1 MNPIEFMDVGCNAG
15 LTSFLAHEVGYDH
28 VISLDHDKEYVAM
41 LSEVLA
47 LEKLSTVEPHEFSFG
62 QPFPQRVDV
71 MFVGALIHW
80 VFTCTA
86 DFGRFNKIM
95 AYSMN
100 GVSKILVIE
109 WVDPQDHAIKNFR
122 HTDGCGSGAVAQEAY
137 TVANFERSLQQ
148 IGKISEKWHSEEDYP
163 DHLYG
168 DHRPAQGERG
178 SGRGHDFPAR
188 AHGARSS
195 SLNPAHPKPLALES
209 EEKKKNIRTQ

>member
-95 AYSMN
+95 AYLMN

-148 IGKISEKWHSEEDYP
+148 IGKISEKWHSEKKTTRTIYTVIIAPPKAKEVP
-163 DHLYG
+163 DAATTFQRGPTARVHLV
-168 DHRPAQGERG
+168 
-178 SGRGHDFPAR
+178 
-188 AHGARSS
+188 
-195 SLNPAHPKPLALES
+195 
-209 EEKKKNIRTQ
+209 